1 MKPFWSRYPAHWRP
15 RRPQWG
21 LALRVTLG
29 ALLALAA
36 AQALHLRLP
45 LWAVLTAIIVTQLS
59 VGRSVRI
66 AFDYLVGTIGGAI
79 YGGAITILVPHHSE
93 LALLGVLALA
103 VAPLALL
110 AAVKP
115 NLNVATVTAIIVLLV
130 PTMTPVAPLD
140 SAIDR
145 VLEVA
150 VGSLSGLLV
159 SFLVLPS
166 RAQSQAL
173 AAAARALDLMAVA
186 LGELL
191 AGLTRGLDNDALH
204 RLQDGIGAAL
214 VTLNEIGGEAEHE
227 RATGL
232 SSGPDIAPLIRTLLR
247 LRHDLVM
254 VGRAVAA
261 PLPGALQ
268 DRLGP
273 SLDAFR
279 AAATLHL
286 ATSAAA
292 LRDRGPPPPL
302 RAVIAALDAY
312 AAEIGEVRRDGLTRD
327 FSGEQ
332 AERFFALGF
341 ALEQLSQNFRDLEMR
356 VTEWAMPGTAAEV
369 LPPAA

>member
-21 LALRVTLG
+21 LALRVTLA

-36 AQALHLRLP
+36 GLALHLRLP

-59 VGRSVRI
+59 VGRSVKI
-66 AFDYLVGTIGGAI
+66 AFDYLVGTVGGAI
-79 YGGAITILVPHHSE
+79 YGGAISILVPHHSE

-103 VAPLALL
+103 VAPLALI

-130 PTMTPVAPLD
+130 PTMTQVAPLD

-145 VLEVA
+145 VLEVT
-150 VGSLSGLLV
+150 VGASVGLVV

-166 RAQSQAL
+166 RAQALAL
-173 AAAARALDLMAVA
+173 AAASRALELMAVA

-191 AGLTRGLDNDALH
+191 NGLTQGLDNDALH

-214 VTLNEIGGEAEHE
+214 VTLNEIGDEAEHE

-232 SSGPDIAPLIRTLLR
+232 SRGPDIAPLIRTLLR

-254 VGRAVAA
+254 VGRAVTA
-261 PLPGALQ
+261 PLPRPLQ

-273 SLDAFR
+273 SLESFR
-279 AAATLHL
+279 SAATLHL
-286 ATSAAA
+286 AASASA

-302 RAVIAALDAY
+302 RAVTSALDAY
-312 AAEIGEVRRDGLTRD
+312 AAEVGTVRRDGLTRGL
-327 FSGEQ
+327 SGEQ

-341 ALEQLSQNFRDLEMR
+341 AMEQLSQNFRDLEMR
-356 VTEWAMPGTAAEV
+356 VTEWSKPGASDSSV
-369 LPPAA
+369 G